1 MNNKIIINDQAIL
14 LESPLLFLKGD
25 CDVSSI
31 SGENLKIVEWNEYF
45 PDIFENPLKLNKF
58 IHLFPS
64 ILSSSNLINKEISS
78 STAQTWTGVVHAF
91 NQLNNVSKVFPNIL
105 RINTILAE
113 QNTIKEEITT
123 LIAYQLKLKEITE
136 NSLYITKKDLLAKL
150 QKELA
155 NLQPKFEIQKDEYSV
170 YADRMQNYLK
180 KKNDY
185 NSIQKSLKE
194 EQRVLFR
201 QTNEITKMMDERDP
215 SMQTYLDKLADL
227 DPELQAEDYQRIQ
240 KKYNTLK
247 VEYDKL
253 KSHRN
258 SIMNESKGIKQRLLK
273 SRNEFKQS
281 NKELRS
287 FQPQFQEIEAKFL
300 SLRSQIESLQKQIQE
315 IESELNLMV
324 DSGKSSSSN
333 IDLSLDHIP
342 YTSLAQVEELLM
354 QKKERQ
360 NLILSKLDEIFHST
374 ESSTISKDI
383 ENRISKMEDILKNV
397 SSSVREFEKNDK
409 IDSLFRSY
417 IRTLKSLQN
426 FMNLL
431 LEPMDFQINFSN
443 SIEGESNEVLKVN
456 LILKNKKGVETN
468 LEELKRVEKAYLILT
483 LIVSCYLTLGIKLIP
498 LEFKSLPPSIVT
510 KQTFIKATQ
519 LLSEQILLLPLE
531 EAIHVVFFM
540 EQTNFDV
547 SPTID
552 LSNK

>member
-14 LESPLLFLKGD
+14 IESPLLFLKGD

-45 PDIFENPLKLNKF
+45 PDIFENPLKLNTF

-155 NLQPKFEIQKDEYSV
+155 NLQPKFEIEKDEYSV

-227 DPELQAEDYQRIQ
+227 DPELQAEDYKRIQ

-315 IESELNLMV
+315 IETELNLMV

-354 QKKERQ
+354 QKKQRQ

-383 ENRISKMEDILKNV
+383 ENRISKMEDILKNI
-397 SSSVREFEKNDK
+397 SSSVSEFEKNDK
-409 IDSLFRSY
+409 IDTLFRSY
-417 IRTLKSLQN
+417 IHTLKSLQN

-443 SIEGESNEVLKVN
+443 SIEGESNEDLKVN

-483 LIVSCYLTLGIKLIP
+483 LIVSCYLTLGISLIP
-498 LEFKSLPPSIVT
+498 IEFKSLPPSIVT